1 MTKADSESAKL
12 AREEACAWLLH
23 LRSDHSDGSDAAA
36 FRQWSDDHP
45 AAANLLRDTWGS
57 LRVAAAEVAQ
67 EEQAKAGAS
76 AAHKDR
82 SANQSTDRSKNLRT
96 GRRAFVGF
104 ALAAGVSWLAISP
117 PLGLWPSLADLA
129 SDYRTGTGEQRRV
142 VLSERISVEMNTQT
156 SLALLKKQ
164 DGVHGVKL
172 LAGEA
177 EFDAMAPDSA
187 RRRPIIPVAVV
198 AGNGRIH
205 ANVGR
210 FNVRRAED
218 TVCVTCLAGAVTLDH
233 PDGRLTLQAGDQV
246 IYDDRSM
253 RPVAR
258 IDTGNVTAWRRG
270 LLVFNNVPLSDV
282 VDEINRYRPGK
293 IIIRNAALGANR
305 VQAQFP
311 ITRLDDAVNMLCR
324 LYDGHITRLPGHI
337 ELMT

>member
-1 MTKADSESAKL
+1 MTKADLESAKL

-45 AAANLLRDTWGS
+45 AAADLLRDTWGS

-67 EEQAKAGAS
+67 EEQAKARAP
-76 AAHKDR
+76 AA
-82 SANQSTDRSKNLRT
+82 NTNRSKNLRT

-104 ALAAGVSWLAISP
+104 ALAAGVSWLAVSP

-142 VLSERISVEMNTQT
+142 VLSDRIAVEMNTQT
-156 SLALLKKQ
+156 SLELLKQQ

-172 LAGEA
+172 VAGEA
-177 EFDAMAPDSA
+177 EFDAMAPDA
-187 RRRPIIPVAVV
+187 TRTRPLIPVAVM
-198 AGNGRIH
+198 AGNGRIG

-210 FNVRRAED
+210 FNVRRTQD
-218 TVCVTCLAGAVTLDH
+218 TVCVTCLTGALTLDH
-233 PDGRLTLQAGDQV
+233 PEGRFTLQAGDQV
-246 IYDDRSM
+246 IYDDRKV

-258 IDTGNVTAWRRG
+258 IDTENVTAWRRG

-282 VDEINRYRPGK
+282 VEEINRYRPGK
-293 IIIRNAALGANR
+293 IIIRNTSLGANR

-324 LYDGHITRLPGHI
+324 LYDGHITRLPGRI